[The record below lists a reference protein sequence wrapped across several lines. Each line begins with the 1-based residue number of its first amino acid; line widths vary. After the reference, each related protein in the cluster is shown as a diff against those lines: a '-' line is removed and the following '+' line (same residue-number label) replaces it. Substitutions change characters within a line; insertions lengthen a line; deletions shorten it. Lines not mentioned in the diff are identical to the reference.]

1 MDKRV
6 VAALSTIDDNSV
18 VEIQRRTGACR
29 EVIETIQKPAIIHNY
44 NTYMGGVDKAD
55 QLVMYYGFP
64 HFSKKWWKRIF
75 FHMLD
80 ATLVNANII
89 TQNLHLSIVFPIWT
103 FGLR

>member
-6 VAALSTIDDNSV
+6 VAALSTIDDNSM

-55 QLVMYYGFP
+55 QAGNVLWISSFFQEMVETNIFP
-64 HFSKKWWKRIF
+64 HARCHPSKC
-75 FHMLD
+75 
-80 ATLVNANII
+80 
-89 TQNLHLSIVFPIWT
+89 
-103 FGLR
+103 